1 MNPPERHR
9 VRVERPG
16 GVFFCPGDKVMQ
28 IANNYEKGV
37 FNGDVGVLAVVDAEE
52 ELFTID
58 FGGETIVDYAFDE
71 ADQLTLAYATT
82 IHKSQGSEYEAVVI
96 ALMPQHSI
104 MLRRNLLYTAV
115 TRGRKLV
122 VIVGDSASIQRAV
135 RTGRGGERWTRLAY
149 CLRDIAPSS

>member
-1 MNPPERHR
+1 M
-9 VRVERPG
+9 ERPN

-28 IANNYEKGV
+28 IENNYEKGV
-37 FNGDVGVLAVVDAEE
+37 FNGDVGVIATIDAEKE
-52 ELFTID
+52 FFTVD
-58 FGGETIVDYAFDE
+58 FGGEVIVDYPFDE

-122 VIVGDSASIQRAV
+122 VIVGDSASIDRAV
-135 RTGRGGERWTRLAY
+135 RTGRGGERWTRLAH
-149 CLRDIAPSS
+149 CLRDIALSSRA

>member
-1 MNPPERHR
+1 
-9 VRVERPG
+9 
-16 GVFFCPGDKVMQ
+16 MQ

-37 FNGDVGVLAVVDAEE
+37 FNGDVGVIATVDAEE
-52 ELFTID
+52 ELFTVD
-58 FGGETIVDYAFDE
+58 FGGELIVDYAFDE

-122 VIVGDSASIQRAV
+122 VIVGDSGSIETAV

-149 CLRDIAPSS
+149 CLTK